1 MSIRISK
8 EAAIYIPE
16 EGRPPKDLDNW
27 ILFEANVGAHSKEAD
42 DYIPEEGRPPKN
54 LDNRILLEEH
64 SQLLVLLLRKPPTCP
79 GSQQEQHEFTIY
91 CARLGRRICSNN
103 TFGKE
108 TICVGIEFELEY
120 RIYG

>member
-1 MSIRISK
+1 MTATTSEKRQTSLGHGGEKKKKICDSSSDRRISK
-8 EAAIYIPE
+8 EAASYIPE

-64 SQLLVLLLRKPPTCP
+64 SQLLD
-79 GSQQEQHEFTIY
+79 
-91 CARLGRRICSNN
+91 
-103 TFGKE
+103 
-108 TICVGIEFELEY
+108 
-120 RIYG
+120 